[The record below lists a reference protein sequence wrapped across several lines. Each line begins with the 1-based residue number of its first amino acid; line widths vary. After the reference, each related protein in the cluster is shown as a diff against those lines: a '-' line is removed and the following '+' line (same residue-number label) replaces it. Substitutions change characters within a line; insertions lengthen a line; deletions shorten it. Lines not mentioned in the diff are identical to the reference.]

1 MNLDRKA
8 LKGAVFDWDGT
19 LVDIDERELY
29 SINQALAEH
38 GLGAIDQE
46 FFFQNYYR
54 RAWEIGTG
62 PRMVIEAAF
71 RGKDPRIVE
80 RAYETYRGIF
90 SSTVERVR
98 LQKGAMDSLVGLKQQ
113 GIKVGIATMRYT
125 RLTVEK
131 EVTALGLD
139 LLIDILYTRQDLGH
153 QANPLESLEETVNK
167 RAKLVQKT
175 LDHLQLEPSEAFL
188 VGDSWWDIRAG
199 KKVGM
204 KTVVVKTGF
213 SSHNDFT
220 SEHPDIVIG
229 SLNELLPRTRK
240 EKWV

>member
-1 MNLDRKA
+1 

-38 GLGAIDQE
+38 GVGAIDHE

-90 SSTVERVR
+90 SRTVERVR
-98 LQKGAMDSLVGLKQQ
+98 LQKGAMESLVGLKQK

-125 RLTVEK
+125 RLTVER
-131 EVTALGLD
+131 EVAALGLD
-139 LLIDILYTRQDLGH
+139 RLADVLYTRQDLGH

-167 RAKLVQKT
+167 RAGLVQKT
-175 LDHLQLEPSEAFL
+175 LDHIELKPSEAFL
-188 VGDSWWDIRAG
+188 VGDSWWDVRAG

-204 KTVVVKTGF
+204 KTVIVKTGF
-213 SSHNDFT
+213 SFHNDFT
-220 SEHPDIVIG
+220 SERPDIMIG
-229 SLNELLPRTRK
+229 SLEELLPITR
-240 EKWV
+240 EKGWV

>member
-1 MNLDRKA
+1 M
-8 LKGAVFDWDGT
+8 KGVVFDWDGT

-54 RAWEIGTG
+54 RAWELGTG

-90 SSTVERVR
+90 SDTVDRVR
-98 LQKGAMDSLVGLKQQ
+98 LQAGAEDLLLQLKKN
-113 GIKVGIATMRYT
+113 GFKVGVATMRYT
-125 RLTVEK
+125 RLTVER
-131 EVTALGLD
+131 ELNALGLD
-139 LLIDILYTRQDLGH
+139 GVTDALYTRQDLGA

-167 RAKLVQKT
+167 RARLVGKT
-175 LDHLQLEPSEAFL
+175 LEHLGLDRSEAFL

-199 KKVGM
+199 KKIGL

-213 SSHNDFT
+213 SFHNDFT
-220 SEHPDIVIG
+220 SEHPDFVVG
-229 SLNELLPRTRK
+229 SLDELLPGVRARG
-240 EKWV
+240 WL

>member
-1 MNLDRKA
+1 MIEM

-38 GLGAIDQE
+38 GVGAIDQQ

-98 LQKGAMDSLVGLKQQ
+98 LQKGAMESLIGLKQK

-131 EVTALGLD
+131 EVSALGLD
-139 LLIDILYTRQDLGH
+139 PMADTLYTRQDLGH
-153 QANPLESLEETVNK
+153 QANPLESLEETVDK

-175 LDHLQLEPSEAFL
+175 LDHLKLNPSEAFL
-188 VGDSWWDIRAG
+188 VGDSWWDVRAG

-204 KTVVVKTGF
+204 KTVIVKTGF
-213 SSHNDFT
+213 SFHNDFS
-220 SEHPDIVIG
+220 SEQPDIMIG
-229 SLNELLPRTRK
+229 SLEELLTITR
-240 EKWV
+240 EKGWV

>member
-1 MNLDRKA
+1 MIEL

-29 SINQALAEH
+29 CINQALSEH
-38 GLGAIDQE
+38 GLGAVDQE
-46 FFFQNYYR
+46 FFFENYYR

-90 SSTVERVR
+90 SSTVERAR
-98 LQKGAMDSLVGLKQQ
+98 LQSGAMESLLGLKQK
-113 GIKVGIATMRYT
+113 GIKLGIATMRYT

-139 LLIDILYTRQDLGH
+139 PLVDILFTRQDLGH
-153 QANPLESLEETVNK
+153 QANPLESLQETVNK

-175 LDHLQLEPSEAFL
+175 LDHLKLEPSEAFL
-188 VGDSWWDIRAG
+188 VGDSWWDVRAG

-204 KTVVVKTGF
+204 KTVIVKTGF
-213 SSHNDFT
+213 SLHSDFT
-220 SEHPDIVIG
+220 SEHPDYVIS
-229 SLNELLPRTRK
+229 SLEELLPRAK
-240 EKWV
+240 EEKWV

>member
-1 MNLDRKA
+1 V

-38 GLGAIDQE
+38 GVGAIDHE

-71 RGKDPRIVE
+71 RGRDPGIVE

-98 LQKGAMDSLVGLKQQ
+98 LQ
-113 GIKVGIATMRYT
+113 
-125 RLTVEK
+125 
-131 EVTALGLD
+131 
-139 LLIDILYTRQDLGH
+139 
-153 QANPLESLEETVNK
+153 
-167 RAKLVQKT
+167 
-175 LDHLQLEPSEAFL
+175 
-188 VGDSWWDIRAG
+188 
-199 KKVGM
+199 
-204 KTVVVKTGF
+204 
-213 SSHNDFT
+213 
-220 SEHPDIVIG
+220 
-229 SLNELLPRTRK
+229 
-240 EKWV
+240 

>member
-1 MNLDRKA
+1 MKA
-8 LKGAVFDWDGT
+8 AVFDWDGT

-38 GLGAIDQE
+38 GLGSIDQE

-62 PRMVIEAAF
+62 PKMVIEAAF

-98 LQKGAMDSLVGLKQQ
+98 LQRGAMDSLVGLKQK
-113 GIKVGIATMRYT
+113 GIKVAIATMRYT

-131 EVTALGLD
+131 EVTALGLNHVAD
-139 LLIDILYTRQDLGH
+139 VLYTRQDLGH

-167 RAKLVQKT
+167 RAKLVQNT
-175 LDHLQLEPSEAFL
+175 LDYLELEPSEAFL
-188 VGDSWWDIRAG
+188 VGDSWWDVRAG

-204 KTVVVKTGF
+204 KTVIVKTGF
-213 SSHNDFT
+213 SFHNDFT
-220 SEHPDIVIG
+220 NEEPDIVIG
-229 SLNELLPRTRK
+229 SLEELLPRIREK
-240 EKWV
+240 EWV

>member
-1 MNLDRKA
+1 MEV

-71 RGKDPRIVE
+71 RGKDPRVVE

-98 LQKGAMDSLVGLKQQ
+98 LQKGAMESLIGLKQK

-125 RLTVEK
+125 RLTVER
-131 EVTALGLD
+131 EVAALGLGRLAD
-139 LLIDILYTRQDLGH
+139 VLYTRQDLGH
-153 QANPLESLEETVNK
+153 QGNPLEALEETVNK
-167 RAKLVQKT
+167 RAGLVKKR
-175 LDHLQLEPSEAFL
+175 FL
-188 VGDSWWDIRAG
+188 RFQFDMIQS
-199 KKVGM
+199 
-204 KTVVVKTGF
+204 F
-213 SSHNDFT
+213 
-220 SEHPDIVIG
+220 
-229 SLNELLPRTRK
+229 LNESGPLVHGLLK
-240 EKWV
+240 